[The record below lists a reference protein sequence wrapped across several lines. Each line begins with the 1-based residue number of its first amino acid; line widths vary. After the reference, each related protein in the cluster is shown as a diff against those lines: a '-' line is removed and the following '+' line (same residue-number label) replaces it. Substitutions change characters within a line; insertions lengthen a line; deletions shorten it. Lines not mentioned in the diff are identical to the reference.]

1 MSWQKT
7 ARIGVAVIG
16 IGSAVAV
23 YATMGERTKQTV
35 APLPQRIDPKAMIE
49 SSGNIVQQVRGD
61 KQDYLITADRQLTY
75 EGGATKLV
83 GVKVIVKNRG
93 GHDYTVSGKE
103 ASAGPNQKDLRLD
116 GAVRLESNDG
126 FIVTTDAATFNQDSG
141 VMVAPGAVKFEK
153 DRMNGSGIGM
163 TYDKNADIL
172 ALDDQSHVELRD
184 EHGNVTM
191 AFTSGKATLN
201 RMAHTLALDGMVH
214 ALRDQQNI
222 DAMQGVAQLTDD
234 EQHITDIQLRG
245 DSRVAGGGTG
255 VDSMHARDMDLHYA
269 DDHQSLQH
277 AALMGGAAVAMTG
290 QKGSKGRQFV
300 GDTLDLTLA
309 PDGSLTKAIG
319 KDNVRLDLPG
329 SADMPARSIKA
340 KALDADGAPGKG
352 LVAAKFTDE
361 VEYREEAGKS
371 TPARTARSRNL
382 NVAMNDD
389 SISNAVF
396 TGAVKFE
403 EQALNAAAAAA
414 RYDPMSASLQLSGL
428 EGGVPPHVAD
438 EQVTIDANTIDVGLQ
453 GRLMKAAGGVK
464 TILRASKA
472 PARGGRGEG
481 AVARDQTKLPSLLK
495 QDQPANANGDSLDY
509 QGASGLAVY
518 SGNATL
524 WQGETAI
531 RADKIT
537 IDQTVGDLVAEGNA
551 RSTIALDTGTSVAK
565 AAVIRYTDAQHM
577 ITYEAA
583 KSATGVVTAQPQLS
597 GTQGDLRGDR
607 IEVHL
612 AAVGGSHLDRLE
624 AYTNVALKLDTRNAA
639 GERLTYVPDDEQ
651 YVLTGAGTK
660 AATVVDQCR
669 ETTGKTVTF
678 FKGSDRVIVDG
689 NEERRTQTRNGA
701 APVCKPAPAV
711 R

>member
-7 ARIGVAVIG
+7 ARIGVAMIG
-16 IGSAVAV
+16 IASAVAV
-23 YATMGERTKQTV
+23 YATMGERTKQAV

-61 KQDYLITADRQLTY
+61 KQDYVITADRQLTY

-83 GVKVIVKNRG
+83 GVKVIVRNRG
-93 GHDYTVSGKE
+93 GRDYTVSGRE

-116 GAVRLESNDG
+116 GTVRLESNDG
-126 FIVTTDAATFNQDSG
+126 FVVTTDAATFNQDSG

-163 TYDKNADIL
+163 TYDKNADVL

-191 AFTSGKATLN
+191 AFTSGKSTLN

-214 ALRDQQNI
+214 AIKDSQNI

-245 DSRVAGGGTG
+245 DSRVVGGGNG
-255 VDSMHARDMDLHYA
+255 VDSMRARDMNLHYA
-269 DDHQSLQH
+269 DDHETLQH

-290 QKGSKGRQFV
+290 QKGARGRQFV
-300 GDTLDLTLA
+300 GDTLDIALA
-309 PDGSLTKAIG
+309 ADGSLTRAIG
-319 KDNVRLDLPG
+319 QDNVRLDLPG
-329 SADMPARSIKA
+329 STDVPARSITA

-352 LVAAKFTDE
+352 LVAAKFTDA

-371 TPARTARSRNL
+371 TAARTAHSRTL
-382 NVAMNDD
+382 TVAMNDD
-389 SISNAVF
+389 AISSAVF
-396 TGAVKFE
+396 TGAVTFE
-403 EQALNAAAAAA
+403 EQALQAAAGMAK
-414 RYDPMSASLQLSGL
+414 YDPMSASLQLSGL
-428 EGGVPPHVAD
+428 EAGVPPHVAD

-464 TILRASKA
+464 TVLRASRGPKGSA
-472 PARGGRGEG
+472 PQ
-481 AVARDQTKLPSLLK
+481 DQTKLPSLLK
-495 QDQPANANGDSLDY
+495 QDQPANANGDALDY

-537 IDQTVGDLVAEGNA
+537 IDQTKGDLAAEGNA
-551 RSTIALDTGTSVAK
+551 RSTIALDTGTSVGKGGA
-565 AAVIRYTDAQHM
+565 IRYNDGAHTIA
-577 ITYEAA
+577 YEATKTA
-583 KSATGVVTAQPQLS
+583 AGAILAQPQLS
-597 GTQGDLRGDR
+597 GPQGDLRGDR
-607 IEVHL
+607 IEVKL
-612 AAVGGSHLDRLE
+612 APAGASHLDRLE

-639 GERLTYVPDDEQ
+639 GERMTYVPDDEQ
-651 YVLTGAGTK
+651 YVLSGAGTK
-660 AATVVDQCR
+660 AATVIDQCR

-701 APVCKPAPAV
+701 APVCTATPRA